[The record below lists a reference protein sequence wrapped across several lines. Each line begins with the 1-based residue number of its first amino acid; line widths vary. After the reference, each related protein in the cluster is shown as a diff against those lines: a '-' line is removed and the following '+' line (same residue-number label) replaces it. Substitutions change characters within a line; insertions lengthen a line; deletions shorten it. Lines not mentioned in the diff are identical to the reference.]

1 MKQTQL
7 DKETQYQK
15 GNSGAMAIEAV
26 FIVPIV
32 SLVVIV
38 LIYAAMFSFQKS
50 LMNLQA
56 HKIATEVARIITY
69 SGYES
74 IYNEAES
81 KGLIRNNAVDF
92 SGEYAISK
100 STLNEIYK
108 EHNPYRQWSLLSKKK
123 VERLNL
129 NESPGEALV
138 ETMKAVSVI
147 AIGIPQEPKITIDPG
162 LFVTL
167 VTVEASFIYEYPGF
181 FNIIG
186 LGERVEVMSTSVTV
200 NATDPI
206 EFIRNVDIAEDLTNF
221 LLEKLG
227 VKDKLDSFMKKTK
240 DFIDKWAG

>member
-81 KGLIRNNAVDF
+81 KGLTRNNAVDF

>member
-1 MKQTQL
+1 
-7 DKETQYQK
+7 
-15 GNSGAMAIEAV
+15 MAIEAV

-81 KGLIRNNAVDF
+81 KGLTRNNAVDF